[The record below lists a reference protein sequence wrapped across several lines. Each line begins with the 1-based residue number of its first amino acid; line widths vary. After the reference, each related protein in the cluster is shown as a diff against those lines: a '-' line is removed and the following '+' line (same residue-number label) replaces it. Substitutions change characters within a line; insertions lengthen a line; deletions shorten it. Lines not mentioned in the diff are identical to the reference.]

1 MEGGAKTTGMRQQL
15 LNSKKTERII
25 IAVSPELKAAVANL
39 ANDRCISMSSL
50 ITSMLADEVINS
62 LGSQAGE

>member
-1 MEGGAKTTGMRQQL
+1 MDGNAKPTGIRQHL

-39 ANDRCISMSSL
+39 ANARCVSMSSL

-62 LGSQAGE
+62 FNGQVGE